1 MKFPTYKNEL
11 QKLSEGFLYVAG
23 CDEVGIGPLA
33 GPVVA
38 AAVILDPQSV
48 QGERTRDKWW
58 SRVRDSKTTSE
69 KERAQ
74 LVNFITE
81 HALAYAVSAVSHKI
95 IDEINILNAAHL
107 AMRQAVGQLKIK
119 PDMVL
124 VDGLHQIKDLKIS
137 QQAIVD
143 GDADV
148 LSIAAASIVAKVAR
162 DKILSELHEQYPAYG
177 FARHKGYP
185 TKEHR
190 TAILKHGITPFHRLS
205 FGLVRQAVQNQVR

>member
-38 AAVILDPQSV
+38 AAVILDPKSV
-48 QGERTRDKWW
+48 EGERTKDKWW
-58 SRVRDSKTTSE
+58 FRVRDSKTTSE

-81 HALAYAVSAVSHKI
+81 HALAYAVSEVNHRM

-107 AMRQAVGQLKIK
+107 AMKQAVEQLTVKPDVVLIDGKHKIK
-119 PDMVL
+119 NLDI
-124 VDGLHQIKDLKIS
+124 Q

-148 LSIAAASIVAKVAR
+148 LTIAAASIVAKVAR
-162 DKILSELHEQYPAYG
+162 DKILDELHEKYPAYG
-177 FARHKGYP
+177 FAKHKGYP

-190 TAILKHGITPFHRLS
+190 EAIIKHGITPFHRTS
-205 FGLVRQAVQNQVR
+205 FGFVRQAIENRVR